1 MSTVECI
8 ACGHVGATKKKGS
21 TFVTIIL
28 LLFLFPI
35 GVLYW
40 LLNRSGGGVCS
51 ACSSNNVKLYKPQTR
66 ISQPSVQ
73 EAYVEPTQSKGTQT
87 KLVATDMFAHNAGK
101 VVQLNSDGIE
111 QKNCPDCRELIRFDA
126 RKCKHCGS
134 MIENN

>member
-51 ACSSNNVKLYKPQTR
+51 ACGSNNVKLYKPQAR
-66 ISQPSVQ
+66 ISQQSVR
-73 EAYVEPTQSKGTQT
+73 EAYVEPVQSKETQT

-101 VVQLNSDGIE
+101 AAQLNSDGVE

-134 MIENN
+134 MVENS